1 MSIDWR
7 AEDQCLGLQD
17 AQEFQC
23 QVLNRDLWSNQ
34 GVKSIVREH
43 FVFWQQYKE
52 SDEAVRY
59 MTFYKISD
67 WPYIAIIDPRTGRA
81 PISIFTNN

>member
-1 MSIDWR
+1 MDHSS
-7 AEDQCLGLQD
+7 GVQD
-17 AQEFQC
+17 AEEFQC

-67 WPYIAIIDPRTGRA
+67 WPYIAIIDPRTGRF
-81 PISIFTNN
+81 INV

>member
-1 MSIDWR
+1 MIMLFIRES
-7 AEDQCLGLQD
+7 EDDMYFDVQD

-43 FVFWQQYKE
+43 FVFWQVSSALSGK
-52 SDEAVRY
+52 
-59 MTFYKISD
+59 
-67 WPYIAIIDPRTGRA
+67 
-81 PISIFTNN
+81 

>member
-1 MSIDWR
+1 M
-7 AEDQCLGLQD
+7 
-17 AQEFQC
+17 
-23 QVLNRDLWSNQ
+23 
-34 GVKSIVREH
+34 REH

-67 WPYIAIIDPRTGRA
+67 WPYIAIIDPRTGREREREG
-81 PISIFTNN
+81 SCFYIFQQLN